1 MIDESVYTKAFC
13 EKYPEKC
20 GKELIKSTA
29 VHREILIFNN
39 RSLFLFLGISTSM
52 FAFMFGLGSTILDIT
67 ADTVYFFDLWSV
79 AHIFIGSSIFFLII
93 VVYPKPIYVAI
104 IDTTILILYEGLE
117 EIMRI
122 FNFIVSFSSEIWYNI
137 IGDIVSDIS
146 GVILAYILVSIIIKL
161 KNDKL
166 IK

>member
-1 MIDESVYTKAFC
+1 MIDESVYTKSFC

-20 GKELIKSTA
+20 SKELIKSTE

-39 RSLFLFLGISTSM
+39 RSLFLFLGVLTLM
-52 FAFMFGLGSTILDIT
+52 LAFMFGLGSTILDPT

-79 AHIFIGSSIFFLII
+79 AHIFAGSSIFFLII
-93 VVYPKPIYVAI
+93 VVYPKPFYVAI

-122 FNFIVSFSSEIWYNI
+122 FNFIVTFSSEIWYNI
-137 IGDIVSDIS
+137 VGDIISDIS
-146 GVILAYILVSIIIKL
+146 GVIIAYILFTIIVKRNDNKL
-161 KNDKL
+161 NK
-166 IK
+166 